1 MEFFYFFGSILLLYV
16 EGSFST
22 ADTAGLKS
30 YRILISFDFIVLH
43 VFNVSSYL
51 LFFGNAISA
60 QIPIIIAVIFLNNH
74 VSNA

>member
-1 MEFFYFFGSILLLYV
+1 
-16 EGSFST
+16 
-22 ADTAGLKS
+22 LKS